1 MRDDDGAT
9 LSPWWAAGETPR
21 FPPLASDASAD
32 VCVVGAGIA
41 GLTTAYLLARE
52 GRPVIVLDDGSVGGG
67 ETGRT
72 TAHLSNALD
81 DRYYNLENLFG
92 ERGARLAAESHGA
105 AIDFIERVAREE
117 GIGCDFERLDGY
129 LFAPPDESK
138 EELEREID
146 AAHRAG
152 LLGVEW
158 VERAPVRDFDTGRCL
173 RFPHQAQF
181 SPLGY
186 MSGLARAV
194 TRDGGRIH
202 TATHAREIRGGSPA
216 CVTTSGGQ
224 AVTAGAVV
232 VATNAPVVDRLLV
245 STREGK
251 YRTYVIGAHVPHG
264 SVARALYW
272 DTPDPY
278 HYVRLQTERDETGRI
293 THDLLIVG
301 GEDERVGE
309 HDDGDER
316 FAELYRWTR
325 RRWPMIGKIEFQWSG
340 QIVEPTDG
348 LAYIGRMPLGR
359 PNVFIATGDSGHGI
373 THGTIAGIL
382 LADLIQGRPNE
393 WASLYDPSR
402 LRSAATTDF
411 LAENLNVLAHYTDW
425 LTGGEA
431 GSTAEIEPGEGCIV
445 RRGLMKVAAYRD
457 HEGALHE
464 SRAACTHAG
473 CPVSWNST
481 EKSWDCPCHGSR
493 FDARG
498 RVINGPANR
507 DLESDEP
514 SRAHGRP
521 AAGDGIGDGWRSVES
536 SRAD

>member
-1 MRDDDGAT
+1 MKDDSGET
-9 LSPWWAAGETPR
+9 VSPWWATGETPR
-21 FPPLASDASAD
+21 FQPLTSNASAD

-41 GLTTAYLLARE
+41 GLTVGYLLARE
-52 GRPVIVLDDGSVGGG
+52 GRSVIVLDDGPVAGG

-105 AIDFIERVAREE
+105 AIDLIEKVTHEE
-117 GIGCDFERLDGY
+117 RIDCDFERLDGY

-152 LLGVEW
+152 LRDVEW
-158 VERAPVRDFDTGRCL
+158 VERAPIDDFDTGRCL
-173 RFPHQAQF
+173 RFPRQAQF
-181 SPLGY
+181 SPLAY
-186 MSGLARAV
+186 MSGLARAF
-194 TRDGGRIH
+194 TRDGGRLH
-202 TATHAREIRGGSPA
+202 TATHAQEIRGGSPA
-216 CVTTSGGQ
+216 CVKTRGGHTVTS
-224 AVTAGAVV
+224 GAVV
-232 VATNAPVVDRLLV
+232 VATNAPVIDRLLV

-251 YRTYVIGAHVPHG
+251 YRTYAIGAHVPHG
-264 SVARALYW
+264 SVTRALYW

-278 HYVRLQTERDETGRI
+278 HYVRIQTVRDDTGRA

-301 GEDERVGE
+301 GEDERVGD

-348 LAYIGRMPLGR
+348 LAYIGRMPLDQ
-359 PNVFIATGDSGHGI
+359 PNVFIATGDSGHGM
-373 THGTIAGIL
+373 THGTIAGRL
-382 LADLIQGRPNE
+382 LTNLIQGRPNE
-393 WASLYDPSR
+393 WTDLYNPSR
-402 LRSAATTDF
+402 LRSATNTDF
-411 LAENLNVLAHYTDW
+411 LVENLNVLSHYTDW
-425 LTGGEA
+425 LTGGEVD
-431 GSTAEIEPGEGCIV
+431 STAEIEPGEGCIV

-457 HEGALHE
+457 REGALHE
-464 SRAACTHAG
+464 SSAVCTHAG

-493 FDARG
+493 FDRFG
-498 RVINGPANR
+498 RVVNGPANR
-507 DLESDEP
+507 DLDPAEP
-514 SRAHGRP
+514 SRSCARACGGRHGSEAREGKTRRE
-521 AAGDGIGDGWRSVES
+521 A
-536 SRAD
+536 